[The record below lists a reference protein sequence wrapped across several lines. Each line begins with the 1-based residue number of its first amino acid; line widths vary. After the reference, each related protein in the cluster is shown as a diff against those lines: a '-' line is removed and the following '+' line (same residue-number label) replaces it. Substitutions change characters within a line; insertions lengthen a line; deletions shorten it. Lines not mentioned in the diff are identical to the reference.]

1 MLQRDSGQAY
11 FSFDI
16 NEEREYYK
24 INSDEMDENLAVI
37 EADQEADI
45 NTIVGT
51 LADVPKETSYQT
63 RICIESNVANSKET
77 RGNLPNAEDDLY
89 DSEHKKTN
97 AHIDDTI
104 MTETDYS
111 KTCDAGVLY
120 GGRQANTAGD
130 DDTVSI
136 NSESS
141 VAPASNR
148 RVVSELDRLSGSS
161 DEVFMDCSGCL
172 NLSGSRGSLL
182 TCPECQKTRI
192 ALTMFDLHGVDRNDS
207 AISSATSDELKSDD
221 GQSSKISISS
231 SEDCTFPIYDSTQKS
246 MTGIKV
252 SVKKTLSAK
261 YYDETSIA
269 ELVKKYPAWTERG
282 AIIDRESRAYET
294 VVADLVDEELVHM
307 TGNTDIRSS
316 ILEHVPKYYPRYRH
330 FSDPYFNYQLAI
342 GKEDD
347 WSIVETRM

>member
-37 EADQEADI
+37 EADQEAC
-45 NTIVGT
+45 NKRNVETI
-51 LADVPKETSYQT
+51 ADVSKETSSKT
-63 RICIESNVANSKET
+63 RICIESSVANSKEI
-77 RGNLPNAEDDLY
+77 RGHLAEAEDGLY
-89 DSEHKKTN
+89 DAEHKKTN
-97 AHIDDTI
+97 ALIDDTI
-104 MTETDYS
+104 MTETDDS
-111 KTCDAGVLY
+111 KTCEANDLFAGRL
-120 GGRQANTAGD
+120 ANTAGD
-130 DDTVSI
+130 VDRVSI

-141 VAPASNR
+141 VALTSSR
-148 RVVSELDRLSGSS
+148 RAVSELDRLSGSS

-172 NLSGSRGSLL
+172 NLSGSRGSLR

-221 GQSSKISISS
+221 GESSKISVSS
-231 SEDCTFPIYDSTQKS
+231 SEDRTLPIYDSRQRS

-252 SVKKTLSAK
+252 SVKKTLSTK

-269 ELVKKYPAWTERG
+269 ELIKKYPAWTERG
-282 AIIDRESRAYET
+282 AIIERESRAYET
-294 VVADLVDEELVHM
+294 VVSDLVDEKLVHM
-307 TGNTDIRSS
+307 TGNTDIGSA
-316 ILEHVPKYYPRYRH
+316 ILEHDPEYYSRHRH

-347 WSIVETRM
+347 WSIVETRV